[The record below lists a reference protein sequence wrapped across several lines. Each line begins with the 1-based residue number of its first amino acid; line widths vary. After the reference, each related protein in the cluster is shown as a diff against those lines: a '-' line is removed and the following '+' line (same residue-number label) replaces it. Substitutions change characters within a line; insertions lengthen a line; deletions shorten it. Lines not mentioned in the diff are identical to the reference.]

1 VQLSSFGPRGSW
13 AVVTGASDG
22 LGKEFAAQLAAK
34 GFNLILASRTKSK
47 LDNVAQ
53 QIKSKHASTSVETIA
68 IDFSSPTDEDYRN
81 LKGLLEGKRIAVLI
95 NNVGQ
100 SHSIPV
106 PFADTDRQE
115 IENIINI
122 NCHATLRVTQLVLSY
137 MLPHKKGLIL
147 TMGSLGGLTP
157 TPLLATYSG
166 SKAFLQQ
173 WSSALASE
181 LADKGITVHFVQ
193 AYLITSAMSKIKK
206 ASLVVPTEKAFVRSA
221 LSKIGRRGGSVGYAY
236 SGSPYWSHAIVTAFL
251 TGVLGTMGGLLLRI
265 NKNMHVDIRR
275 RALRKMEREKAQGK
289 KAS

>member
-1 VQLSSFGPRGSW
+1 M
-13 AVVTGASDG
+13 TGASDG
-22 LGKEFAAQLAAK
+22 LGKEFAAQIAAK
-34 GFNLILASRTKSK
+34 GFNLILVSRTKSK

-53 QIKSKHASTSVETIA
+53 QIKTKHASTAIETLA
-68 IDFSSPTDEDYRN
+68 IDFSKPTDEDYN
-81 LKGLLEGKRIAVLI
+81 KLKALLEGKRIAILI

-106 PFADTDRQE
+106 PFSETDRQE
-115 IENIINI
+115 MESIINV
-122 NCHATLRVTQLVLSY
+122 NCHATLRVTRTVLPA
-137 MLPHKKGLIL
+137 MLSNKNGLIL

-181 LADKGITVHFVQ
+181 VLDAGITVHFVQ

-206 ASLVVPTEKAFVRSA
+206 ASMVVPSEKTFVRSA
-221 LSKIGRRGGSVGYAY
+221 LSKIGRRGGSVGYAFT
-236 SGSPYWSHAIVTAFL
+236 GSPYWSHAVVTALL
-251 TGVLGTMGGLLLRI
+251 TGVVGTMGGLLLDI
-265 NKNMHVDIRR
+265 NKNMHIDIRN

-289 KAS
+289 KSA